1 MSEMVCCHIS
11 KILLS
16 TQWPWAFDQNWWI
29 CKIEVLSNLCK
40 PMHFQR
46 QNRIVCT
53 PSFTLVMRLFLID
66 VAFWG
71 SCHKRKYLPLR
82 LSLRVQRGPGC
93 MLPPPHS
100 CPRLLKRMCAHWGDS
115 VVYSQRPAFVIPGTE
130 GPEEG
135 PGSGAPQV
143 RAASGPPHQ
152 ERLGGSL
159 QSRRA
164 AVPGRPLAARLPAR
178 SWIL

>member
-1 MSEMVCCHIS
+1 MVYCHVS
-11 KILLS
+11 QILLL
-16 TQWPWAFDQNWWI
+16 TQWPWAWPNWQI
-29 CKIEVLSNLCK
+29 GKIEVLSNLCR
-40 PMHFQR
+40 PIHFKR
-46 QNRIVCT
+46 QNTVVCT
-53 PSFTLVMRLFLID
+53 PSFTLVLRLFLID

-71 SCHKRKYLPLR
+71 SCHKRKYLPLC
-82 LSLRVQRGPGC
+82 LSFRVQRGPGC
-93 MLPPPHS
+93 VGTV
-100 CPRLLKRMCAHWGDS
+100 W
-115 VVYSQRPAFVIPGTE
+115 VVVSAPAFVIPGTE

-159 QSRRA
+159 QSRRPA
-164 AVPGRPLAARLPAR
+164 GPGRPLAARLPAR